1 MTTIKDIARISG
13 YSIGTVSRVLNH
25 HPDVNWHTRKVIEK
39 IIAEQDFHPNS
50 NAKMLKQQIDSSI
63 AIIVRGYGN
72 IFFGVILERI
82 QMHLRQANE
91 SATVIFV
98 DENADEVQ
106 TAVQLSITHK
116 PKGFIFLGGNLHFFQ
131 DQYARIPVPG
141 VLLTNDATSISSGS
155 LSSFMTDDTAASAC
169 AVRYL
174 LAHGHR
180 SVSIVGGCA
189 NDTNSQ
195 VGTRRLKGCRL
206 ALEEFG
212 LPFNESRDYEPCCF
226 SMEDGYRA
234 ALSILKRKPDCTAV
248 FALSDTIALGA
259 MRAARDLGR
268 RCPEDISIIGFDG
281 IDANKYTVP
290 RLATIHQDADML
302 ARKGVE
308 DLLLRLQYDRAA
320 VNEVIPFT
328 LREGESVKALS

>member
-25 HPDVNWHTRKVIEK
+25 HPDVSRNTREVIEA

-50 NAKMLKQQIDSSI
+50 NAKMLKQQVDSSI

-72 IFFGVILERI
+72 IFFGVILEQV
-82 QMHLRQANE
+82 QMHLHQANE
-91 SATVIFV
+91 NATVVFV

-106 TAVQLSITHK
+106 TAVQLSVTHK
-116 PKGFIFLGGNLHFFQ
+116 PKGFIFLGGNIRFFR

-155 LSSFMTDDTAASAC
+155 LSSFMTDDVVASAR
-169 AVRYL
+169 AINYL
-174 LAHGHR
+174 LEHGHR
-180 SVSIVGGCA
+180 RISIVGGCS
-189 NDTNSQ
+189 DDRNSQ
-195 VGTRRLKGCRL
+195 VGARRLKGCRQ
-206 ALEEFG
+206 ALEASG
-212 LPFNESRDYEPCCF
+212 LSFNEKRDYEPCSF

-234 ALSILKRKPDCTAV
+234 TLAVLKRNPDCTAI
-248 FALSDTIALGA
+248 FALSDTIALGT
-259 MRAARDLGR
+259 MRAIRDLGL
-268 RCPEDISIIGFDG
+268 RCPDDISIIGFDG
-281 IDANKYTVP
+281 IDVNKYTAP
-290 RLATIHQDADML
+290 RLATIHQNTDLL

-308 DLLLRLQYDRAA
+308 DLLLRLRYKRAA

-328 LREGESVKALS
+328 LWEGESVKALS

>member
-1 MTTIKDIARISG
+1 
-13 YSIGTVSRVLNH
+13 
-25 HPDVNWHTRKVIEK
+25 
-39 IIAEQDFHPNS
+39 
-50 NAKMLKQQIDSSI
+50 
-63 AIIVRGYGN
+63 
-72 IFFGVILERI
+72 
-82 QMHLRQANE
+82 
-91 SATVIFV
+91 
-98 DENADEVQ
+98 
-106 TAVQLSITHK
+106 
-116 PKGFIFLGGNLHFFQ
+116 
-131 DQYARIPVPG
+131 
-141 VLLTNDATSISSGS
+141 
-155 LSSFMTDDTAASAC
+155 
-169 AVRYL
+169 
-174 LAHGHR
+174 
-180 SVSIVGGCA
+180 
-189 NDTNSQ
+189 
-195 VGTRRLKGCRL
+195 
-206 ALEEFG
+206 
-212 LPFNESRDYEPCCF
+212 
-226 SMEDGYRA
+226 MEDGYRA